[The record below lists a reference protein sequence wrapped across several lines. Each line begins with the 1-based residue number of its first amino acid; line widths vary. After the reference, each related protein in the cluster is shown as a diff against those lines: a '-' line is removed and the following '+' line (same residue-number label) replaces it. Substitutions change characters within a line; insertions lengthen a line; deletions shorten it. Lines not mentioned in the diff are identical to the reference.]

1 MRPIA
6 GKETPPVI
14 RSVALQ
20 ATKILE
26 ELMNAQ
32 GVTEPEKLDDDNVV
46 RLYDRLEAL
55 MATLIVGRNGV
66 LRQPGLI
73 GWLEEWRDR
82 FSCSNA
88 M

>member
-6 GKETPPVI
+6 GRETPPVI

>member
-46 RLYDRLEAL
+46 RLYDRLQAL
-55 MATLIVGRNGV
+55 LAPLIVGRDGV
-66 LRQPGLI
+66 LRRPGLI
-73 GWLEEWRDR
+73 GWLEEWRGR
-82 FSCSNA
+82 LSALNA